1 MARQQTLTP
10 QPGAAAWPP
19 RRPPDSEKGTRTRT
33 QALPA
38 ARPAGRHRPPPG
50 QSRGCGSHP
59 DPLRL
64 GPRSTSPCSPEQPRG
79 RRRPHS
85 LAQVSEPD
93 GAACPLL
100 ATVGP
105 RHAHRRLRPRP
116 LSSESLVPA
125 RHCLARRTSG
135 LSPPQGA
142 AGSLKPLRVFAPG
155 GNPQGTVWLQH
166 AQTREPALRHGA
178 GTSDGAHTSAEPPAV
193 TNPSISSRGR
203 GSILSHFH
211 RCKGKA
217 AGATRCPDDKRSRL
231 HEGSPARPA
240 PRWPLRGG
248 RLCTAGAPRTP
259 ALRAPRRTPWV
270 SARDRKPRQM
280 RCRPISD
287 LIRPLTSSDLP
298 PELLPCSQR
307 FVHLTPRFLSEKH
320 CEPSESK
327 GGLLPPPPATAPRD
341 SPASPATTVPD
352 SVARGCVS
360 WPLASGQRVP

>member
-1 MARQQTLTP
+1 MAPAR
-10 QPGAAAWPP
+10 ADP
-19 RRPPDSEKGTRTRT
+19 RACPS
-33 QALPA
+33 A
-38 ARPAGRHRPPPG
+38 
-50 QSRGCGSHP
+50 
-59 DPLRL
+59 
-64 GPRSTSPCSPEQPRG
+64 RG
-79 RRRPHS
+79 R
-85 LAQVSEPD
+85 
-93 GAACPLL
+93 
-100 ATVGP
+100 
-105 RHAHRRLRPRP
+105 
-116 LSSESLVPA
+116 
-125 RHCLARRTSG
+125 
-135 LSPPQGA
+135 
-142 AGSLKPLRVFAPG
+142 
-155 GNPQGTVWLQH
+155 NP
-166 AQTREPALRHGA
+166 
-178 GTSDGAHTSAEPPAV
+178 DGAHTSAEPPAV

-211 RCKGKA
+211 RRKGKA
-217 AGATRCPDDKRSRL
+217 AGATRCPDDKRPRL
-231 HEGSPARPA
+231 HEGCPARAAA

-298 PELLPCSQR
+298 PELLPRSQR